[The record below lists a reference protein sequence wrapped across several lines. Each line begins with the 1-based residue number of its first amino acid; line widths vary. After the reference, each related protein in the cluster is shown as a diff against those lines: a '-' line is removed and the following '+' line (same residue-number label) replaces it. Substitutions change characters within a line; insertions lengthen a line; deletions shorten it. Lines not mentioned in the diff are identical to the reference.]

1 MVFVS
6 FRTRFVVAAIAGLLA
21 LSAGLSLAAQ
31 TAAPA
36 SSPTAVPASSSQASQ
51 ASQPGP
57 DQPKPVDKKRLKEQR
72 KNWQGE
78 NQIYKKWLQQ
88 EVSYIITP
96 EEEAAFK
103 QLATDE
109 ERDNFIEQF
118 WLRRDPTPD
127 TVENEFKEEHYRRIQ
142 YANERF
148 AAGVPGWK
156 TDRGMIYI
164 KFGKPDEIESHPMGG
179 PYQRPAEEG
188 GGSTSTYPFE
198 VWRYRYIPGIAQEV
212 LIEFV
217 DECGCGAY
225 QMTAD
230 RSKKD
235 ALKNV
240 PNAGLT
246 TYEEMGVANKADR
259 FRGFE
264 QLGAGPF
271 NQNQESKQF
280 DRLEQFYKLY
290 RPPEIKFHDLE
301 AVVTS
306 KVRYNML
313 PFEVRADFVK
323 MGDMVLVPITIQMHN
338 KDVTWQAKDG
348 VQRMV
353 VNIYAKITTMTGR
366 IAQTFEETVSDAVP
380 ADMLPRVVDGNH
392 LYWKAVPLLPGRYRM
407 DVVLKDVNGDRIGT
421 YSHVLPVP
429 MFNDTLASSTLILA
443 DSMEKVPSSSVGAG
457 NFVLGDTKVRPR
469 VELDPTKPTVFK
481 RGQRLNFWMQVYNLT
496 IDDKTQKP
504 SALVDYEIVNVADNR
519 PVLQRQ
525 ESTDT
530 MGNVR
535 DQITLAKSVP
545 LSNLAPGTY
554 RVTVK
559 VKDNVSQQIISPSA
573 SFVVE
578 Q

>member
-1 MVFVS
+1 MLFVS

-217 DECGCGAY
+217 DECGCGA
-225 QMTAD
+225 
-230 RSKKD
+230 
-235 ALKNV
+235 
-240 PNAGLT
+240 
-246 TYEEMGVANKADR
+246 
-259 FRGFE
+259 
-264 QLGAGPF
+264 
-271 NQNQESKQF
+271 
-280 DRLEQFYKLY
+280 
-290 RPPEIKFHDLE
+290 
-301 AVVTS
+301 
-306 KVRYNML
+306 
-313 PFEVRADFVK
+313 
-323 MGDMVLVPITIQMHN
+323 
-338 KDVTWQAKDG
+338 
-348 VQRMV
+348 
-353 VNIYAKITTMTGR
+353 
-366 IAQTFEETVSDAVP
+366 
-380 ADMLPRVVDGNH
+380 
-392 LYWKAVPLLPGRYRM
+392 
-407 DVVLKDVNGDRIGT
+407 
-421 YSHVLPVP
+421 
-429 MFNDTLASSTLILA
+429 
-443 DSMEKVPSSSVGAG
+443 
-457 NFVLGDTKVRPR
+457 
-469 VELDPTKPTVFK
+469 
-481 RGQRLNFWMQVYNLT
+481 
-496 IDDKTQKP
+496 
-504 SALVDYEIVNVADNR
+504 
-519 PVLQRQ
+519 
-525 ESTDT
+525 
-530 MGNVR
+530 
-535 DQITLAKSVP
+535 
-545 LSNLAPGTY
+545 
-554 RVTVK
+554 
-559 VKDNVSQQIISPSA
+559 
-573 SFVVE
+573 
-578 Q
+578 